1 LSGKSVIS
9 PLISSFSKSLCFSP
23 PFTLKKSMYH
33 LIDEYLNFMAV
44 EKGASRNTID
54 GYSRDLNRYAGFV
67 EERGIL
73 EISGIETED
82 VIAYLASL
90 HREGLAANSVNRAL
104 AAIRGF
110 YRYLLREKKVDHTPM
125 AHIVLAK
132 VWSRLPDVLSR
143 DEMALL
149 LAQPGAETPADVRDS
164 AMLELMY
171 ATGIR
176 VSELIGLTINSINWQ
191 VGYLVAMG
199 KGEKERI
206 VPVGQTAYERVKR
219 YQETA
224 RPLLLKGRES
234 DRLFLNRSGKGL
246 TRQGFWKI
254 VKKYAAKAGLDKA
267 IHPHTFRH
275 SFASHLL
282 EGGADLRSVQIML
295 GHADISTTQIYT
307 HVTRERL
314 KEIHRKY
321 HPRG

>member
-1 LSGKSVIS
+1 
-9 PLISSFSKSLCFSP
+9 
-23 PFTLKKSMYH
+23 MNH
-33 LIDEYLNFMAV
+33 LIDEYLNYLTV

-54 GYSRDLNRYAGFV
+54 GYGRDLGRYAGFV
-67 EERGIL
+67 CEGGTREIDGIGTGEL
-73 EISGIETED
+73 ISF
-82 VIAYLASL
+82 LASL
-90 HREGLAANSVNRAL
+90 QREGLAANSVNRAL

-110 YRYLLREKKVDHTPM
+110 YKYLLREKRVDHTPV
-125 AHIVLAK
+125 AHIELAR
-132 VWSRLPDVLSR
+132 VWMRLPDVLSR
-143 DEMALL
+143 EEMELL
-149 LAQPGAETPADVRDS
+149 LSQPGAATPAECRDS
-164 AMLELMY
+164 AMLELVY

-176 VSELIGLTINSINWQ
+176 VSELIGLTVNSINWQ

-206 VPVGQTAYERVKR
+206 VPVGRTAYDRVKR
-219 YQETA
+219 YLEGA
-224 RPLLLKGRES
+224 RPLLIKGGES
-234 DRLFLNRSGKGL
+234 NYLFLNRSGKGL

-254 VKKYAAKAGLDKA
+254 VKKYAAKAGLSKRV
-267 IHPHTFRH
+267 HPHTFRH

-314 KEIHRKY
+314 KEIHRRF